1 MSVIR
6 GTWLSSPWESFLK
19 ALFVLVKG
27 AVCWWSS
34 YLITH
39 IQTPY
44 LGGDL
49 AVILIFILMCYST
62 TSERRGGSF
71 DDPSALPDWVFY
83 PCTVLMFSVYPNVN
97 WGSVCVWVCEW
108 YRVKIVLPEW
118 QWGKQLMG
126 QRDKTAGKDSEWVRR
141 PIIAL
146 RLKRPCRCNVYLCIL
161 KVSG

>member
-49 AVILIFILMCYST
+49 AVKLIFILMCYST
-62 TSERRGGSF
+62 TSERGGGSF
-71 DDPSALPDWVFY
+71 DDLSALPDWVFY
-83 PCTVLMFSVYPNVN
+83 PCTVDVFSLPNVN
-97 WGSVCVWVCEW
+97 WGSVCVSGTGLMM
-108 YRVKIVLPEW
+108 LPEW
-118 QWGKQLMG
+118 QWGKQLRG
-126 QRDKTAGKDSEWVRR
+126 QRDKIAGKDSEWVRR

-146 RLKRPCRCNVYLCIL
+146 RLKQPCRCHVYLCIL